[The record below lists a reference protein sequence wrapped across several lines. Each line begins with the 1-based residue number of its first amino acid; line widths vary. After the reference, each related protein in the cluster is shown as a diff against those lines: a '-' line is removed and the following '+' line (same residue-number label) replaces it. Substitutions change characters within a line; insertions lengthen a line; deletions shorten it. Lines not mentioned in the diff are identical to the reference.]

1 MADKRPPTKPRILLA
16 DDEVALRESL
26 TNMLSKEGMAVT
38 AVGDGTKALELLK
51 SREFDLLL
59 SDLRMPGLDGLSLLR
74 AIKGDFPNL
83 GVILITAYA
92 TVESAIEAMKLGATD
107 YILKPLLFE
116 DLLLKIRRMLQVRD
130 LRRENVRLRARVDQ
144 YEHGGTIVGD
154 TPGIKE
160 VLALVDKIAQTRS
173 NVLIV
178 GESGTGKE
186 LIARAVHV
194 RGITSQGAFVP
205 VNCGG
210 IPATLFESEMFG
222 HRRGAFTGAIRDKVG
237 LFEAADG
244 GTLFLDEIGNLPEA
258 AQMALLRA
266 IDDKSA
272 TRVGDTRPIRFDLR
286 IVSATNVDPAKLVGE
301 GRFRE
306 DLYFRLNVVM
316 LQMPPL
322 RERPQDIPMLARHFI
337 KKYNAEMNRACS
349 GIRDDALDM
358 LVAHGWKGNIRE
370 LENVIERAL
379 IFAEDR
385 EILPAD
391 LPFETTPG
399 DTKRKAGA
407 SALPDSASGPDDLPD
422 RLDQAAKNFE
432 RQHIAELLIRYGYD
446 KNRAAEALGI
456 SLPGLYRK
464 IHDLGLPMQGS

>member
-1 MADKRPPTKPRILLA
+1 MADKRPQTKPRILLA

-26 TNMLSKEGMAVT
+26 TNVLSKEGMAVT

-59 SDLRMPGLDGLSLLR
+59 SDIRMPGLDGLSLLR

-116 DLLLKIRRMLQVRD
+116 DLLLKIRRILQVQD

-144 YEHGGTIVGD
+144 YEHGRAIIGEAPAVR
-154 TPGIKE
+154 E

-186 LIARAVHV
+186 LIARAIHV

-210 IPATLFESEMFG
+210 IPPTLFESEMFG
-222 HRRGAFTGAIRDKVG
+222 HRRGAFTGAVRDKVG
-237 LFEAADG
+237 FFEAADG
-244 GTLFLDEIGNLPEA
+244 GTLFLDEIGNLPES
-258 AQMALLRA
+258 AQMSLLRA
-266 IDDKSA
+266 IEDKSA
-272 TRVGDTRPIRFDLR
+272 TRVGDTRAIRFDLR
-286 IVSATNVDPAKLVGE
+286 VVSATNVDPAKLVGE
-301 GRFRE
+301 GKFRE

-316 LQMPPL
+316 LHMPPL
-322 RERPQDIPMLARHFI
+322 RERTEDIPRLVQHFI

-349 GIRDDALDM
+349 GIRDDAMDILK
-358 LVAHGWKGNIRE
+358 AHRWKGNIRE
-370 LENVIERAL
+370 LENVVERSL
-379 IFAEDR
+379 IFVEDQ
-385 EILPAD
+385 EITPAD
-391 LPFETTPG
+391 LPFESPPVAAGSKADVTESPG
-399 DTKRKAGA
+399 SAAGQ
-407 SALPDSASGPDDLPD
+407 DRLPD
-422 RLDQAAKNFE
+422 RLDQAAKIFE
-432 RQHIAELLIRYGYD
+432 RRHIAAILDRCGYD
-446 KNRAAEALGI
+446 KHRAAEALGI

-464 IHDLGLPMQGS
+464 IHDLDLPMQGS